1 MFSRR
6 SRHAARRFVSC
17 RFVSCRPM
25 LLIGTALLAG
35 LLLVPG
41 CHNADEDA
49 GLPPPAVSAGTS
61 DMPSSLPPTPALFSA
76 VVAAPPPPEQ
86 QVGQAPLPPRPPDS
100 SLAARQAAGQ
110 AAPASLAPTAAA
122 GLIVCNPVSANP
134 ALTPFGI
141 ACGRWLD
148 LVAAGQPELGQ
159 TPFWE
164 ARGRCQG
171 EMGRTDFRLTPAE
184 AAPLAA
190 MTGATHA
197 ACGTITGTPARCTLT
212 YGLYALPG
220 VTPVGPPLVRTGTEQ
235 QVVATLPSLAR
246 ALDARLGV
254 PAPQVPASPHLSAAE
269 LTQAVAIGNQNGP
282 SDADLLTLSRLSAR
296 SPLAGMY
303 YLDSRASNDQVL
315 LTGMVKTLLTQLPAN
330 TLVVSH
336 IGYAEP
342 GALRAFA
349 PRTRA
354 LIGRYP
360 ASALLAHTDVWQ
372 QRLWGD
378 RAGEWKA
385 AVRVCRD
392 APRDPYSWLTRSTT
406 LANISE
412 DLRQARLANDLSA
425 ADWASL
431 HRIYTQQEAANLR
444 ATVLDPLSGHA
455 WYALA
460 QTATF
465 YGDSAQA
472 ETAFQKAL
480 TLDTDKEEVYG
491 WGLQMYQPKWGG
503 DPASLQRVAAQAAA
517 EKWDS
522 ANAAAD
528 IAEELNGAGFNA
540 EGAQVLT
547 DFIARERPIV
557 SKFPTDTMAHWNLAA
572 ALAAQKTP
580 ASLLEATL
588 EYRTAAHLMPNAP
601 ALHRWLADV
610 LDQRH
615 RSAEAVAE
623 YRHALALDP
632 FNASV
637 HLALGFLFKRQQRF
651 SEALPE
657 LRLAMRLN
665 PRDADV
671 HYALGEILN
680 RQGQFKLAAAE
691 FSEAIRMEFYSPG
704 AWISLPGVLD
714 QCGRYDE
721 TIQAGREAD
730 HVLVEQRMADGESEP
745 PVHDSMADAYLHK
758 KDWKD
763 SLTESHAALGYN
775 PNDACAHENLAE
787 AYSGEG
793 RIADARAE
801 WQRTIA
807 LGDPQITPVA
817 RKLLAAHP

>member
-6 SRHAARRFVSC
+6 FRRTAH
-17 RFVSCRPM
+17 RPS
-25 LLIGTALLAG
+25 LLLGTALLAG
-35 LLLVPG
+35 LLSG
-41 CHNADEDA
+41 CHNAGDDA
-49 GLPPPAVSAGTS
+49 GLPAAAVHADTS
-61 DMPSSLPPTPALFSA
+61 DVPSALPPPPALFA
-76 VVAAPPPPEQ
+76 AVAAAPLKLPMSL
-86 QVGQAPLPPRPPDS
+86 APLPPRPPDS
-100 SLAARQAAGQ
+100 RLVAQQAAGE
-110 AAPASLAPTAAA
+110 ADPAPPPPPALASSLTSASAPANA
-122 GLIVCNPVSANP
+122 GLIVCNPVSPP

-141 ACGRWLD
+141 ACGRWVD
-148 LVAAGQPELGQ
+148 LIAAGQPELGQ

-164 ARGRCQG
+164 ALGRCQG
-171 EMGRTDFRLTPAE
+171 EMHRTDFRLTPAQ
-184 AAPLAA
+184 AASLAA

-197 ACGTITGTPARCTLT
+197 ACGTLTGTPARCTLT

-220 VTPVGPPLVRTGTEQ
+220 VIPVGPPLVQTGTEAQ
-235 QVVATLPSLAR
+235 IVAALPGLAK

-254 PAPQVPASPHLSAAE
+254 LAPQVPASVNLSSDE
-269 LTQAVAIGNQNGP
+269 LTQAVAIGNQNEP

-303 YLDSRASNDQVL
+303 YLDSRAANDQVL
-315 LTGMVKTLLTQLPAN
+315 LNGMVKALLTQLPAN
-330 TLVVSH
+330 ALVVSH
-336 IGYAEP
+336 IAYAQPE
-342 GALRAFA
+342 ALRAYA

-360 ASALLAHTDVWQ
+360 ASSLLAHTEVWQ

-392 APRDPYSWLTRSTT
+392 APRAPYSWLTRATT
-406 LANISE
+406 LANIGE
-412 DLRQARLANDLSA
+412 DLRQARLASDLSA
-425 ADWASL
+425 TDWVSL
-431 HRIYTQQEAANLR
+431 HRIYTQQEASDLK
-444 ATVLDPLSGHA
+444 ATALDPRSGHA

-460 QTATF
+460 ETATF
-465 YGDSAQA
+465 YGDTTQA

-480 TLDTDKEEVYG
+480 ALDTDKEEVYG

-503 DPASLQRVAAQAAA
+503 DPASLQRVAALAAA

-522 ANAAAD
+522 ANAAVA
-528 IAEELNGAGFNA
+528 ISESLAGAGFSA

-557 SKFPTDTMAHWNLAA
+557 AKFPTDALAHWDLAA
-572 ALAAQKTP
+572 VLAAQKTP
-580 ASLLEATL
+580 SSLHEATL

-601 ALHRWLADV
+601 TIHRWLGDV

-615 RSAEAVAE
+615 KPSEAIAE
-623 YRHALALDP
+623 YRQALALNP

-637 HLALGFLFKRQQRF
+637 HLALGFLFKRQNRF
-651 SEALPE
+651 AEALPE

-665 PRDADV
+665 PRNADV
-671 HYALGEILN
+671 HYALGEILS
-680 RQGQFKLAAAE
+680 RQSQYKPAAAE
-691 FSEAIRMEFYSPG
+691 YTEAIRMEFYSPG
-704 AWISLPGVLD
+704 AWIGLPGMLD
-714 QCGRYDE
+714 QCGRYDD

-730 HVLVEQRMADGESEP
+730 HVLVEQRLADGESEP
-745 PVHDSMADAYLHK
+745 PVHDAVADAYLHK

-763 SLTESHAALGYN
+763 SLIEIHTTLTYN

-801 WQRTIA
+801 WRRAIA
-807 LGDPQITPVA
+807 LGDPQITPIA
-817 RKLLAAHP
+817 RKLLAAHS